1 MIANLVFVCFSCLC
15 PLRYRLDPVL
25 ISRLSQGYKAVGT
38 RGLIFDEHRTALG
51 TVPAHHGH
59 VPCNDPSRVLALSR
73 GRLIRLTVLIE
84 LSEGTTP
91 IYILREGSTRNR
103 GHDAQRSN
111 IMAAKIVSET
121 IRTTLGPLGMDK
133 MLVSGTGDIVITS
146 DGATIMKEFDIQHPA
161 AKMLVEVAKSQDN
174 EVGDGTTTAVI
185 LAGELLSKAQE
196 LMDQDVHPTV
206 VIDGYK
212 KASAEA
218 LRISDSLAI
227 TVDPTDIKTLRQIAS
242 TSMGTKAVATSKD
255 FLATLATSAVTQVM
269 DNSSGKIKADIE
281 RIKVLKKHGEGIEQT
296 ELVQGIVLDKEIAH
310 PGMPKRVEKA
320 RIALLNAKLE
330 IEKTEF
336 DAKITI
342 ESPDQMKTFLDEEE
356 SMMRQMVEKIAE
368 SKANV
373 VLSEKGIDDMVL
385 HFFAKRGIVAV
396 KNVSSGDME
405 KLGRATGGK
414 IVATLKDLSAESLGE
429 AKLVE
434 EVKIG
439 DDKLLYI
446 RECKDPKAVTIVIRG
461 GSEHVIEEAERSLH
475 DGLCVVRNV
484 VEDGKIVAGGGS
496 IEAELAKQLLDFAVK
511 VGGREQLAV
520 QCFAEAVESI
530 PMALAQ
536 NAGLDPIDIMIELR
550 MRHQDSVNKWFGVSV
565 HDGKV
570 VDMLKERV
578 VEPLR
583 VKQQAIKSSTE
594 VACMIL
600 RIDDVVSSKGGREP
614 AGGPPGGGMPPG
626 MGMM

>member
-1 MIANLVFVCFSCLC
+1 M
-15 PLRYRLDPVL
+15 
-25 ISRLSQGYKAVGT
+25 
-38 RGLIFDEHRTALG
+38 
-51 TVPAHHGH
+51 
-59 VPCNDPSRVLALSR
+59 
-73 GRLIRLTVLIE
+73 
-84 LSEGTTP
+84 P

-111 IMAAKIVSET
+111 IMAAKIVTET

-133 MLVSGTGDIVITS
+133 MLVSGTGDVVITS

-174 EVGDGTTTAVI
+174 EVGDGTTTAVV

-206 VIDGYK
+206 LIDGYK
-212 KASAEA
+212 RASVEA
-218 LRISDSLAI
+218 LQILDSLAI
-227 TVDPTDIKTLRQIAS
+227 TVDPTDTKTLRQIAS
-242 TSMGTKAVATSKD
+242 TSMGTKTVATSKD
-255 FLATLATSAVTQVM
+255 YLAQLATSAVTQVM
-269 DNSSGKIKADIE
+269 DNSSGKTKADIE
-281 RIKVLKKHGEGIEQT
+281 RIKVLKKHGGGIEQT

-310 PGMPKRVEKA
+310 SEMPKRVEKA
-320 RIALLNAKLE
+320 RIALLNSKLE

-356 SMMRQMVEKIAE
+356 TMMRKMVEKIAE

-385 HFFAKRGIVAV
+385 HFLAKRRILAV
-396 KNVSSGDME
+396 KNLSSGDME

-475 DGLCVVRNV
+475 DALCVVRNV

-496 IEAELAKQLLDFAVK
+496 IEAELAKQLREFAVK

-520 QCFAEAVESI
+520 LCFAEAVEAI
-530 PMALAQ
+530 PMTLAQ
-536 NAGLDPIDIMIELR
+536 NAGLDPIDIMVELR
-550 MRHQDSVNKWFGVSV
+550 MKHQDSANKWFGVSV

-570 VDMLKERV
+570 ADMLKERV

-600 RIDDVVSSKGGREP
+600 RIDDVVSSKGGKGP

>member
-1 MIANLVFVCFSCLC
+1 VLRPIRGVWFIKWEAYLVDDSV
-15 PLRYRLDPVL
+15 VT
-25 ISRLSQGYKAVGT
+25 G
-38 RGLIFDEHRTALG
+38 
-51 TVPAHHGH
+51 
-59 VPCNDPSRVLALSR
+59 
-73 GRLIRLTVLIE
+73 
-84 LSEGTTP
+84 LSEGTMP

-103 GHDAQRSN
+103 GHDAQRNN
-111 IMAAKIVSET
+111 IMAAKIVTEA

-133 MLVSGTGDIVITS
+133 MLVSGMGDAVITS

-174 EVGDGTTTAVI
+174 EVGDGTTTAVV
-185 LAGELLSKAQE
+185 LAGELLSKAEQ
-196 LMDQDVHPTV
+196 LIDQDVHPTV
-206 VIDGYK
+206 IIDGYK
-212 KASAEA
+212 RASAEA
-218 LRISDSLAI
+218 LEILDSLAI
-227 TVDPTDIKTLRQIAS
+227 TVDPTDTKTLRQIAS
-242 TSMGTKAVATSKD
+242 TSMGTKAVATSKNY
-255 FLATLATSAVTQVM
+255 LAQLATSAVTQVM
-269 DNSSGKIKADIE
+269 DNSTGKTKADIE

-296 ELVQGIVLDKEIAH
+296 ELVKGIVLDKEIAH
-310 PGMPKRVEKA
+310 SEMPKRVEKA

-342 ESPDQMKTFLDEEE
+342 ENPDQMKMFLGEEE
-356 SMMRQMVEKIAE
+356 TMMRQMAEKIAE

-373 VLSEKGIDDMVL
+373 LLSEKGIDDVVL
-385 HFFAKRGIVAV
+385 HFLAKRGILAA
-396 KNVSSGDME
+396 KNLGSGDME

-414 IVATLKDLSAESLGE
+414 VVASLKDLSAESLGE

-461 GSEHVIEEAERSLH
+461 GSQHVIEEAERSLH

-496 IEAELAKQLLDFAVK
+496 VEAELARLLREFAVK

-520 QCFAEAVESI
+520 QCYAEAVESI
-530 PMALAQ
+530 PVTLAQ
-536 NAGLDPIDIMIELR
+536 NAGLDPIDIMVELR
-550 MRHQDSVNKWFGVSV
+550 MKHQENANKWLGVSV
-565 HDGKV
+565 RDGKV
-570 VDMLKERV
+570 ADMLNERV

-583 VKQQAIKSSTE
+583 VKEQAIKSSTE

-600 RIDDVVSSKGGREP
+600 RIDDVVSSKGTKEP
-614 AGGPPGGGMPPG
+614 VRGPPGGGLPPG

>member
-1 MIANLVFVCFSCLC
+1 LLRPVKRAWFIKWEAYLVDDSV
-15 PLRYRLDPVL
+15 V
-25 ISRLSQGYKAVGT
+25 
-38 RGLIFDEHRTALG
+38 
-51 TVPAHHGH
+51 
-59 VPCNDPSRVLALSR
+59 
-73 GRLIRLTVLIE
+73 IR
-84 LSEGTTP
+84 LSEGTMP
-91 IYILREGSTRNR
+91 VHILREGSTRNR

-111 IMAAKIVSET
+111 IMAAKIVTET

-133 MLVSGTGDIVITS
+133 MLVSGIGDVVITS

-174 EVGDGTTTAVI
+174 EVGDGTTTAVV

-196 LMDQDVHPTV
+196 LIDQDVHPTV
-206 VIDGYK
+206 IIDGYK

-218 LRISDSLAI
+218 LQILDPLAI
-227 TVDPTDIKTLRQIAS
+227 AVDPTDIKTLRQIAS

-269 DNSSGKIKADIE
+269 DNSSGKTKADVE

-296 ELVQGIVLDKEIAH
+296 ELVKGIVLDKEIAH
-310 PGMPKRVEKA
+310 SEMPKRVEKA

-336 DAKITI
+336 DSKITI
-342 ESPDQMKTFLDEEE
+342 ESPDQMKMFLDEEDT
-356 SMMRQMVEKIAE
+356 MMRQMVEKIAE
-368 SKANV
+368 SEANV

-385 HFFAKRGIVAV
+385 HFLAKRGIVAA
-396 KNVSSGDME
+396 KNLSSGDME

-414 IVATLKDLSAESLGE
+414 VVASLKDLSAESLGE

-496 IEAELAKQLLDFAVK
+496 IEAELAKQLREFAVR
-511 VGGREQLAV
+511 VGGKEQLAV
-520 QCFAEAVESI
+520 QRYAEAVEAI
-530 PMALAQ
+530 PIALAQ
-536 NAGLDPIDIMIELR
+536 NAGLDPIDVMVELR
-550 MRHQDSVNKWFGVSV
+550 MKHQENTNKWFGVSV
-565 HDGKV
+565 RDGKV
-570 VDMLKERV
+570 ADMLKERV

-600 RIDDVVSSKGGREP
+600 RIDDVVSSKGAKEP